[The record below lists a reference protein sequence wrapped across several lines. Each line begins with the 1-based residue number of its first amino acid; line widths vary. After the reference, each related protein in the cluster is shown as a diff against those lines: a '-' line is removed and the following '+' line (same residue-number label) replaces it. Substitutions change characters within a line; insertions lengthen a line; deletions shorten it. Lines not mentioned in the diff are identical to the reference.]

1 MRYGTHKKD
10 NEKEFLPPGIL
21 FRNIRN
27 HGSIMENFMFDWLKR
42 KRKNLPR
49 LKEIENY
56 SAREAEFLPAGL
68 EVVETPPTYAGR
80 IAVWTIAA
88 LMAAILLWAIFGT
101 GC

>member
-1 MRYGTHKKD
+1 
-10 NEKEFLPPGIL
+10 
-21 FRNIRN
+21 
-27 HGSIMENFMFDWLKR
+27 MFDWLKR

-101 GC
+101 VDEVAVTTGKIIPDGYVRTLQAYDKGIVRTI